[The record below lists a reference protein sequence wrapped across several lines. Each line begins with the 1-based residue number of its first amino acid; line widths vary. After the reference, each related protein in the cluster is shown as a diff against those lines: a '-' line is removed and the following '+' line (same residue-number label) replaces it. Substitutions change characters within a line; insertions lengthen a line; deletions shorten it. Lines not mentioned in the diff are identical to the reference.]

1 MTRKEMS
8 KIGEAATEVANHM
21 GCVYGIDKIIEK
33 LEDYELN
40 EKVSFTTEICV
51 WEAGEISAKDRI
63 CLNSFL
69 SSDDQKPLR
78 MAIIDALKEQREEYI
93 SDFQKATESLEKLTK
108 EALNE

>member
-8 KIGEAATEVANHM
+8 KIREVATEVANYM
-21 GCVYGIDKIIEK
+21 GNVYEIDEVIEK
-33 LEDYELN
+33 FENYELN
-40 EKVSFTTEICV
+40 ERVSFTAEIYA
-51 WEAGEISAKDRI
+51 WEAGEISAKDKFT
-63 CLNSFL
+63 LNSFL

-78 MAIIDALKEQREEYI
+78 IAIIDALKEKREEYI